1 MRTQPPEAH
10 GTTDSQVVLSLRLT
24 EEEVT
29 KVVLDPKEY
38 TDAKWLPPAEI
49 LGGHFH
55 PALKYAVASLLAAQ
69 KLAELRA
76 AAPGDDATLARLARE
91 FSALADAAGAQA
103 ANDGAAAYRVVAP
116 ELSYECD
123 VTTS

>member
-1 MRTQPPEAH
+1 M
-10 GTTDSQVVLSLRLT
+10 
-24 EEEVT
+24 
-29 KVVLDPKEY
+29 VLDPGEY
-38 TDAKWLPPAEI
+38 RRQVAAAREI

-103 ANDGAAAYRVVAP
+103 ANDGAAAYRVRRPSLARVRRHDVLRAP
-116 ELSYECD
+116 FGK
-123 VTTS
+123 